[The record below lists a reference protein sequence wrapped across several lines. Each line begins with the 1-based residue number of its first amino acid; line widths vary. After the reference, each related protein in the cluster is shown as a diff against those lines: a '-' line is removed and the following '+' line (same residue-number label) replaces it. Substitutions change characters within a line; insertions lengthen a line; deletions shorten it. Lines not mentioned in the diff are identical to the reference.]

1 VSLSGQEYCRY
12 EQGAGEALLRTSVL
26 LHLSKYKKVNT
37 AGMNGRSRKFAHL
50 TSAMTLKQGLW
61 GVVA

>member
-1 VSLSGQEYCRY
+1 MSHY
-12 EQGAGEALLRTSVL
+12 EQGAGEGLLVTRIL
-26 LHLSKYKKVNT
+26 LYLPRYKKVNT